1 MPYEHQL
8 KKLVDG
14 FENTSRDFAT
24 WATFLDLRVDA
35 IGGGLSQY
43 FDGKKHLPLPGQKKQ
58 DYPRIQDSLQKAAVL
73 LADIGDC
80 QEGMIKA
87 VFDSLSLSFAHFVPN
102 PAEKTLSAKLNRK
115 LTESELL
122 HLILGWQQLDLGI
135 FKTFMRLYG
144 LAPGDQPPTPHPG
157 PTSDERLSAEIVS
170 WLVVI
175 STDANNFVTNQK
187 FKKNTPPTPL
197 LFPYIAS
204 IDEALANFEQQYHR
218 LVDNYLVL
226 LTVLPYHLFLANP

>member
-24 WATFLDLRVDA
+24 WAGFLDLRVDV
-35 IGGGLSQY
+35 IGGGSSKY
-43 FDGKKHLPLPGQKKQ
+43 FQGKKHLPLPGQKVKP
-58 DYPRIQDSLQKAAVL
+58 YPLIQDSLQKAAVL

-80 QEGMIKA
+80 QEGMIGASFKA
-87 VFDSLSLSFAHFVPN
+87 LGLPLNLVVPD
-102 PAEKTLSAKLNRK
+102 PAEKTLNQK
-115 LTESELL
+115 LTESEHL
-122 HLILGWQQLDLGI
+122 HLILGWQQLDLGV

-144 LAPGDQPPTPHPG
+144 LAPGDQPQTLHPG

-170 WLVVI
+170 WLEVI
-175 STDANNFVTNQK
+175 STDANNFVTNQNFQK
-187 FKKNTPPTPL
+187 APPTPL
-197 LFPYIAS
+197 LFPYIAL
-204 IDEALANFEQQYHR
+204 IHDALANFEQQYHR